1 MVGFGW
7 SEPLLVSPML
17 ARASAIVA
25 VIQDLDSIE
34 RVLRVMKARYLV
46 RRLKDARFQ
55 RQPDQAKARKLIA
68 VLRCCGVW
76 LAKVLLAGWRA
87 CRIGICAAL
96 RSGGEDQTGRL
107 MV

>member
-1 MVGFGW
+1 
-7 SEPLLVSPML
+7 ML

-68 VLRCCGVW
+68 VLRCCGV
-76 LAKVLLAGWRA
+76 AGF
-87 CRIGICAAL
+87 G
-96 RSGGEDQTGRL
+96 
-107 MV
+107 